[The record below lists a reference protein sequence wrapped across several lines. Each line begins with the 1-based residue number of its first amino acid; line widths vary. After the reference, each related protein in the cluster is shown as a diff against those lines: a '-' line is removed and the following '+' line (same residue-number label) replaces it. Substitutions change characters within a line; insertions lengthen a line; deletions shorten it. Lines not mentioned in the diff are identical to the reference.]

1 MSRRGGGTPRHP
13 TAKHKGGWSPE
24 EDATLVSLVKRLG
37 EGQWSP
43 IARELNEIMK
53 KTESTGRIGKQCRE
67 RWNHHLSPGLR
78 KDPWTSDE
86 ERKLVEAH
94 RLLKNHW
101 SGIARCIPGRSENA
115 VKNHWH
121 ATLRKR
127 VTPEN
132 PAGPLK
138 AYLDTLDLT
147 VAPRRRGIGGASA
160 RSGGGGSKRRRSCR
174 EPESSSSSTDS
185 DEASDGD
192 ADYAEQ
198 EGHNPDSTGPGPSRG
213 VARIPKSIAAAAAR
227 RPHSKIAGSAGGKGA
242 GGFDPFD
249 AVAAVRFGHSAMK
262 SEPLFLGPPGPSG
275 AQKRF
280 PSDKG
285 ALVNQEGTRESAV
298 AAAYGSIA
306 ATRGEIEPERAAA
319 MGSGVRRRRSKRAA
333 AQVGNERLRNLVEAE
348 QREAAAEAAEDAEAA
363 AAAAGG
369 SVVQGDGTDSRRVA
383 PGSYPETQSFETE
396 AAAGTG
402 AIARAGAGGLEA
414 LPVVKLEASLRTQ
427 PSRTESS
434 CDSGPS
440 FSDNALRAIA
450 ADVAE
455 ATDGAGTS
463 TAANYGA
470 AAAAT
475 AVAAAAAVAVGMD
488 GVDGP
493 GGDLSP
499 DPAPFPL
506 GGAGT
511 GTSTQGQNGPKS
523 ELETTGLGAGTTV
536 VQLAAAAEPKKL
548 PHPDVA
554 TGAGTGVPPSGG
566 KLSTLLIDH
575 QDAAAVAAG
584 TGGPGGGAAGWANG
598 VYSGSTNDMQ
608 GLADGQQSRRS
619 SYGIS
624 LGGKVRPRFCPRQE
638 VHTPLHGL
646 DTTGV
651 ANTVGDIGVGGT
663 TTAAR
668 GGGTRSGA
676 GASPGTST
684 PVPTLGTTASDGTPS
699 VFLARTCGD
708 DEDLLLDTPVDYSGT
723 MCLRHVASGSA
734 LFDYDMRHGPEL
746 ANGLATP
753 PSPTKAAAAT
763 ARRATAASAAA
774 APSVANPSLPWTAR
788 SRYLSF
794 PECALTPSCL
804 FDGIMDFVP
813 DSPRNQPGE
822 NLLPVPE
829 PEGRASGNLAAGG
842 GDVTAAGS
850 GNADGG
856 MGKGQ
861 ADTEMTPVNIVVP
874 YGLIGGVGCAGS
886 VNAVRAN
893 SSITSVGSPLSD
905 VYVENGESGVRVGGT
920 SGAMSLHA
928 GTAAAAAASAAAIT
942 VAAGGAVPSGGGG
955 LADHPEVL
963 TKRESGINA
972 PHQHGAVSTHPM
984 APFKIVVPPPLAGPA
999 TQLQPASPWTPA
1011 QGMSASA
1018 PPLSITHTM
1027 PAQPASP
1034 GHWAGQLPLG
1044 QASGASVHMQYGL
1057 SAGSA
1062 AALPAIPSLTSS
1074 STLSPQLLP
1083 QALPAQ
1089 SSHMT
1094 VTVTATAT
1102 NITPQLQHCQQM
1114 PLPLNGLYDG
1124 ASILQDEHGYVL
1136 QHPQHSAVMSQPFSL
1151 MPSPAPPTASAQP
1164 LGQPPQRQQSGME
1177 PAQLQTFQAVRALQ
1191 TQQPQQHALLRDYI
1205 MSPGCFYIPPGPLAP
1220 FGGIFNALPP
1230 CSPAPG
1236 YPPMAS
1242 QMPVPMHIWN
1252 PCHYVPEM
1260 STMEDQHQLHA
1271 MQGMTSLPQQQQ
1283 QGRKQQ
1289 LQQLSQWTSQ
1299 QQQQLQMSMSQQQVI
1314 QRSASYQQLQPLQQ
1328 STSHQQLQM
1337 LPQSTSH
1344 QQLQMQEGT

>member
-24 EDATLVSLVKRLG
+24 EDATLVSLVNRLG

-101 SGIARCIPGRSENA
+101 SGIARRIPGRSENA

-147 VAPRRRGIGGASA
+147 VAPRRRGAGGASA
-160 RSGGGGSKRRRSCR
+160 RSGGCGSKRRRSCR
-174 EPESSSSSTDS
+174 EPESSSPSTDI
-185 DEASDGD
+185 DEASGGD
-192 ADYAEQ
+192 ADDAEQ
-198 EGHNPDSTGPGPSRG
+198 EGQNPDSTGPGPSRG
-213 VARIPKSIAAAAAR
+213 TARMRKSIPAAAPR
-227 RPHSKIAGSAGGKGA
+227 HQHSKMAGSAAGKGA
-242 GGFDPFD
+242 GSFGALG
-249 AVAAVRFGHSAMK
+249 AVAAVAAAGFGQSAMK

-280 PSDKG
+280 PSDNG
-285 ALVNQEGTRESAV
+285 TLANQEALSV

-306 ATRGEIEPERAAA
+306 ATRGEIAPERAAA
-319 MGSGVRRRRSKRAA
+319 VGSGVRRRRSKRAA

-369 SVVQGDGTDSRRVA
+369 SVVQGDGVDPRRVA
-383 PGSYPETQSFETE
+383 LGSCPDTQSFETK
-396 AAAGTG
+396 AAAG
-402 AIARAGAGGLEA
+402 AIAGAGAGGLEA
-414 LPVVKLEASLRTQ
+414 LPAMKLEASLLSQ

-440 FSDNALRAIA
+440 FSDNALREIA

-455 ATDGAGTS
+455 ATDGPGAS
-463 TAANYGA
+463 TGANHGA

-475 AVAAAAAVAVGMD
+475 AVAAAAAAAVGMG

-493 GGDLSP
+493 RGDLQL

-511 GTSTQGQNGPKS
+511 STSTQGQNGS
-523 ELETTGLGAGTTV
+523 TSGLGTTTLRAGTTV
-536 VQLAAAAEPKKL
+536 MQAAAATEPKTFS
-548 PHPDVA
+548 HPDVA
-554 TGAGTGVPPSGG
+554 TGAGTGAPPSGG
-566 KLSTLLIDH
+566 KLLLIDR

-584 TGGPGGGAAGWANG
+584 NVGAGGGAAGWTNG
-598 VYSGSTNDMQ
+598 VYSGSTNDVQ

-638 VHTPLHGL
+638 VHTPLPGV
-646 DTTGV
+646 DITGV
-651 ANTVGDIGVGGT
+651 ANTVGDVGVGGT
-663 TTAAR
+663 ATAAR
-668 GGGTRSGA
+668 GRGGGNQSGA
-676 GASPGTST
+676 GASPGIST
-684 PVPTLGTTASDGTPS
+684 PVPTLGTAASDGTPS

-734 LFDYDMRHGPEL
+734 LFDYDMRHGPEF
-746 ANGLATP
+746 ANDLATP

-763 ARRATAASAAA
+763 VRRAADASASAA
-774 APSVANPSLPWTAR
+774 PSAANPSLPWTAR

-804 FDGIMDFVP
+804 FDVMMDFVP

-829 PEGRASGNLAAGG
+829 PEGRASGTLTAAAAASGG
-842 GDVTAAGS
+842 GGGTAAGS
-850 GNADGG
+850 GNASGG
-856 MGKGQ
+856 VGKGQ
-861 ADTEMTPVNIVVP
+861 AYTEMAPVNVGVP
-874 YGLIGGVGCAGS
+874 YGLIGGAGGAGS
-886 VNAVRAN
+886 INAVRAN

-928 GTAAAAAASAAAIT
+928 GTAAAAAASTAAIT
-942 VAAGGAVPSGGGG
+942 AAAGGAAPSSGEG
-955 LADHPEVL
+955 LADHPEAL
-963 TKRESGINA
+963 TKRESCINA

-984 APFKIVVPPPLAGPA
+984 APFKIVVPPPMAVSA
-999 TQLQPASPWTPA
+999 TGLQPASPWTPA
-1011 QGMSASA
+1011 QGMLAAA
-1018 PPLSITHTM
+1018 PPLSMTQTM

-1034 GHWAGQLPLG
+1034 GHWAGHLPPG

-1074 STLSPQLLP
+1074 SALSPQLLP

-1089 SSHMT
+1089 PSHMT
-1094 VTVTATAT
+1094 VTATAA
-1102 NITPQLQHCQQM
+1102 NIAPQLQHCQQL
-1114 PLPLNGLYDG
+1114 PLPLNGLYEG
-1124 ASILQDEHGYVL
+1124 ASIL
-1136 QHPQHSAVMSQPFSL
+1136 QHPQHSAVMSQPFPL
-1151 MPSPAPPTASAQP
+1151 MPSIAPTTTLAQP
-1164 LGQPPQRQQSGME
+1164 LGQPPQCQQSGME
-1177 PAQLQTFQAVRALQ
+1177 TAQPQTFQPVQALQ
-1191 TQQPQQHALLRDYI
+1191 TQPPQHHALLHDYI
-1205 MSPGCFYIPPGPLAP
+1205 MTPGCYYIPPGTLAP
-1220 FGGIFNALPP
+1220 FGGVFNALPP
-1230 CSPAPG
+1230 FPPAPG
-1236 YPPMAS
+1236 HPPVAL
-1242 QMPVPMHIWN
+1242 QMSVPMQIWHSY
-1252 PCHYVPEM
+1252 HYAPEK
-1260 STMEDQHQLHA
+1260 MEGQQYQHFQA
-1271 MQGMTSLPQQQQ
+1271 MQGMMSLPQQQQ
-1283 QGRKQQ
+1283 QGRKEQ
-1289 LQQLSQWTSQ
+1289 LQPLSQWTSQ
-1299 QQQQLQMSMSQQQVI
+1299 QQQQLQMSMSQQQI
-1314 QRSASYQQLQPLQQ
+1314 LQRSTSQQRLQP
-1328 STSHQQLQM
+1328 
-1337 LPQSTSH
+1337 LPQSTS
-1344 QQLQMQEGT
+1344 QQQIQLQEGA